1 MSDHILWETINEQ
14 KQKIT
19 ELGNELRYQEQAK
32 RIAEKAVVDLTDENK
47 NLKTRLN
54 AINLLTP
61 ELEKLSKDKD
71 NKLVQAKDL
80 LKRMKCA
87 YSSLVREVGVAVYPP
102 DVYFE
107 IEKFLED

>member
-1 MSDHILWETINEQ
+1 M
-14 KQKIT
+14 
-19 ELGNELRYQEQAK
+19 
-32 RIAEKAVVDLTDENK
+32 DLTNENK

-71 NKLVQAKDL
+71 NKLAQAKDL

-87 YSSLVREVGVAVYPP
+87 YSSLVREVGVAVYPS